1 MAHIQAR
8 RLNQPLSLSP
18 LFYKLDVQPNI
29 ITLDVYERVT
39 PRVLTGEL
47 RGEVSNEDM
56 LPDGSTAEFKS
67 TEARRIYAPS
77 IVHYSRGRTIVDGAT
92 LRADLAGVK
101 MSLIGTSNLYAGLVF
116 EEYRTNMGSWEV
128 ADASVYGLFVDRSGH
143 PLPAIC
149 VSEDHANRKAIAHR
163 SADVRGVN
171 PVVFVFKPFAAD
183 DFTKCSINLRSNPG
197 LGFVSNV
204 AAWEPLDHLCA
215 VEPLLLPGVEV
226 SNEPTIAADGLA
238 TVQVRVVNKE
248 TAETLSAHCDL
259 FLEATG
265 GYLPL
270 QRIRVSDGL
279 GSFKVKALGLEAGQK
294 FKVKVGF
301 RLMTGLAD
309 ASFEVV

>member
-1 MAHIQAR
+1 VAHIQAR
-8 RLNQPLSLSP
+8 RLNQSRSLHP
-18 LFYKLDVQPNI
+18 LFYKLDVQPNV

-39 PRVLTGEL
+39 PRIGTGEL
-47 RGEVSNEDM
+47 RGEVSNDDM
-56 LPDGSTAEFKS
+56 LPEGSNTEFES
-67 TEARRIYAPS
+67 TDVQRIYAS
-77 IVHYSRGRTIVDGAT
+77 SVIHYSRGRTIVDGAT
-92 LRADLAGVK
+92 LRADLAGLK
-101 MSLIGTSNLYAGLVF
+101 MSLIGTSKLYADRVF

-128 ADASVYGLFVDRSGH
+128 ADASVYGLFVDRSGY

-163 SADVRGVN
+163 SAEVRGVN
-171 PVVFVFKPFAAD
+171 PVVFVFRPFAAD

-204 AAWEPLDHLCA
+204 AAWEPLDHLCT
-215 VEPLLLPGVEV
+215 VEPLMLPGIEV
-226 SNEPTIAADGLA
+226 SHEPTIAADGVA
-238 TVQVRVVNKE
+238 TVQVRLVNQE
-248 TAETLSAHCDL
+248 TDETLSAHCDL
-259 FLEATG
+259 FLETTG

>member
-226 SNEPTIAADGLA
+226 
-238 TVQVRVVNKE
+238 R
-248 TAETLSAHCDL
+248 C
-259 FLEATG
+259 
-265 GYLPL
+265 
-270 QRIRVSDGL
+270 
-279 GSFKVKALGLEAGQK
+279 
-294 FKVKVGF
+294 
-301 RLMTGLAD
+301 
-309 ASFEVV
+309 

>member
-39 PRVLTGEL
+39 PRILTGEL

-226 SNEPTIAADGLA
+226 SHEPTIAADGLA

-279 GSFKVKALGLEAGQK
+279 GSFKVRALGLEAGQK

>member
-226 SNEPTIAADGLA
+226 SHEPTIAADGLA

-279 GSFKVKALGLEAGQK
+279 GSFKVRALGLEAGQK

>member
-39 PRVLTGEL
+39 PRILTGEL

-226 SNEPTIAADGLA
+226 SHEPTIAADGVS

-279 GSFKVKALGLEAGQK
+279 GSFKVRALGLEAGQK

>member
-92 LRADLAGVK
+92 LRADFAGVK

-226 SNEPTIAADGLA
+226 SHEPTIAADGLA

-279 GSFKVKALGLEAGQK
+279 GSFKVRALGLEAGQK

>member
-226 SNEPTIAADGLA
+226 SHEPTIAADDVA

-279 GSFKVKALGLEAGQK
+279 GSFKVRALGLEAGQK